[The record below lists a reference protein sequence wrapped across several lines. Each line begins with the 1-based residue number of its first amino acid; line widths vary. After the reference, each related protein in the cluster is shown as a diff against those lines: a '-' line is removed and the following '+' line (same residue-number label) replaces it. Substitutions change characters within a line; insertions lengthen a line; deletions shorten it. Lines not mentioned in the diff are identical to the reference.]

1 MRPEPLVGR
10 EDSGSARASEDAE
23 IGLNWSAQRDE
34 HDTPQDLL
42 IAELQNRLRNLLTLV
57 EFLIIHTQSDTL
69 DRYQSALVA
78 RMRNLAEAYE
88 LIDRCNGDPISLAE
102 VLERTLKPYAAVF
115 EGRIHAAG
123 PDVDLEPRLGLA
135 LHLVFHELATNACKH
150 GALSSSSGQVEVASG
165 VDSDQTNLVIQW
177 SESGGAEVREPQH
190 RGFGL
195 NLLSKILGDAKVELR
210 FKPTGLTCRIL
221 VNNF

>member
-1 MRPEPLVGR
+1 VGG
-10 EDSGSARASEDAE
+10 EHKGSAWASEDAE
-23 IGLNWSAQRDE
+23 MGLNCSAQCDE
-34 HDTPQDLL
+34 HHTAQDLL
-42 IAELQNRLRNLLTLV
+42 IAELQHRLRNLLTLV
-57 EFLIIHTQSDTL
+57 QFLIVHTQSDTVG
-69 DRYQSALVA
+69 RYQSALVA
-78 RMRNLAEAYE
+78 RIRYLAEAYE

-135 LHLVFHELATNACKH
+135 TNACKH
-150 GALSSSSGQVEVASG
+150 GALLSSSGQVEVVSG
-165 VDSDQTNLVIQW
+165 VDLDQTNLVIQW
-177 SESGGAEVREPQH
+177 SESGGAEGREPQH